1 MLKTI
6 TVRELIDLLE
16 DYDDDTPVIFSSNY
30 GDRGR
35 TEQAHRLTGDA
46 DLVTLRKSG
55 YSESGY
61 AVVENDEDAEEAAE
75 RDDDNQEFLRLS

>member
-1 MLKTI
+1 MKTI
-6 TVRELIDLLE
+6 TVRELRDLLD

-35 TEQAHRLTGDA
+35 TEQAHALSGDA

-61 AVVENDEDAEEAAE
+61 AVVEDDEDAQAAAE
-75 RDDDNQEFLRLS
+75 RDDDSQEYLRLS